1 MRILFFYIV
10 DELNRE
16 RDVENFINECVRSKK
31 EGKKQEEMEGIK

>member
-1 MRILFFYIV
+1 MRIPFFYTV

-16 RDVENFINECVRSKK
+16 RDAENPTNECVRSKK